1 MGNETDKKEEKTLG
15 KDVKDIIIR
24 LVDEDGRIGIYLVQ
38 GLSTLFL
45 GYTDEVLLSKEMARL
60 SKFLEIY
67 KLNPIDGKLRD
78 YLRQEILERLVR
90 IIAYI
95 S

>member
-1 MGNETDKKEEKTLG
+1 MGNESGQNQEKTLAR
-15 KDVKDIIIR
+15 DVKDIIIR

-38 GLSTLFL
+38 GLNTLFL
-45 GYTDEVLLSKEMARL
+45 GYTDEVLLSKEMAKL
-60 SKFLEIY
+60 EKFLSIY
-67 KLNPIDGKLRD
+67 RLNPIDGGLRD